1 MSRDEHR
8 PVTRLSTPI
17 DFDADGKQ
25 CDFIRLPHSVHRSAY
40 GYLPI
45 PLVCIKNGEGPTVLL
60 MSGNHGDEYEGQV
73 TLSKL
78 CQTLEPSDIKGR
90 VIILPMANYPAAL
103 AGLRTSPIDQG
114 NLNRSFPGDPHGTVT
129 QQIAFYIQSE
139 LMERADYML
148 DLHSGGSSLNY
159 VPSAILGGDLSSDSF
174 AQRLEMAKAF
184 GAPFTFIFPAGAP
197 SGVASESASARGT
210 LAIGTEMAGSGTVSP
225 AALRICERGVRN
237 VLAHLGVM
245 DGAQSDPP
253 DTPTR
258 LIRASDMKFFSYAP
272 EIGLFEPV
280 VELGDEVQ
288 AGQLAGRVHTP
299 ETPWRAPHE
308 VRFEADGFVVCKRI
322 PGRVE
327 RGDCVFHLG
336 ADFDPASLS

>member
-1 MSRDEHR
+1 MSLEERR
-8 PVTRLSTPI
+8 VVTRLSTPI
-17 DFDADGKQ
+17 DFDDDGKQ

-45 PLVCIKNGEGPTVLL
+45 PLVCIKNGDGPTVLL

-78 CQTLEPSDIKGR
+78 CQTLEPADINGR

-103 AGLRTSPIDQG
+103 AGLRTSPIDGG
-114 NLNRSFPGDPHGTVT
+114 NLNRSFPGQPDGTVT
-129 QQIAFYIQSE
+129 QQIAYYIQSE

-148 DLHSGGSSLNY
+148 DLHSGGSSLDY
-159 VPSAILGGDLSSDSF
+159 VPSAILGGDLATETF
-174 AQRLEMAKAF
+174 ARRLAMAEAF
-184 GAPFTFIFPAGAP
+184 GAPFTFIFPAGPP
-197 SGVASESASARGT
+197 SGVASESAVERST
-210 LAIGTEMAGSGTVSP
+210 LAFGTEMAGSGTVTP

-237 VLAHLGVM
+237 VLAHLGVL
-245 DGAQSDPP
+245 DPRAYEAP
-253 DTPTR
+253 ETPTR
-258 LIRASDMKFFSYAP
+258 LVRASDMKFFSYAP
-272 EIGLFEPV
+272 EVGLFEPV
-280 VELGDEVQ
+280 VELGDIVQ

-299 ETPWRAPHE
+299 ETPWRAPSE

-336 ADFDPASLS
+336 ADFDPDAIQ